1 LSTCR
6 SRHVNLRLSE
16 EEFQILVRD
25 CLAARA
31 RSICDYARTM
41 LCGQSISS
49 AVSTQDIYLDLRRL
63 SANLQAMERE
73 MREFRARFASWQK
86 SH

>member
-1 LSTCR
+1 
-6 SRHVNLRLSE
+6 
-16 EEFQILVRD
+16 
-25 CLAARA
+25 
-31 RSICDYARTM
+31 M